1 MRVPARGLPSAS
13 WVRTTPA
20 HSPPRYCLT
29 PEHVSPMEVA
39 VSHRPSTA
47 GTASTATPPSSFEP
61 PRRKRPAHAETP
73 LRLVPTAAAE
83 NPSDLLPRQRSE
95 LLSRAVNVAIAGTA
109 LVAASPV
116 LAVVALLVK
125 LTSPGPVM
133 YAQTRI
139 GVDRR
144 YRNKSTDGR
153 RVQDHGGKPFRM
165 YKFRTMHV
173 DAEPDGRAVWA
184 VEQDPRVTRIGAVL
198 RRCRLDEL
206 PQLYNVLRGDMNIVG
221 PRPERPTIFAELREN
236 IPEYPLRQR
245 VKPGITGWAQINQA
259 YDSCVDDV
267 RRKVE
272 YDLEYLRRQ
281 CVIEDLRIMSLT
293 IPVMIFRRGGW

>member
-1 MRVPARGLPSAS
+1 
-13 WVRTTPA
+13 VRTHTGAPD
-20 HSPPRYCLT
+20 SRNCLT
-29 PEHVSPMEVA
+29 PEHVSLLEVA
-39 VSHRPSTA
+39 VSHRPVAETA
-47 GTASTATPPSSFEP
+47 PTATPPSSYEQV
-61 PRRKRPAHAETP
+61 RRKRASHADLP
-73 LRLVPTAAAE
+73 LRLL
-83 NPSDLLPRQRSE
+83 PSHDAPGTTLDILPRPRSE
-95 LLSRAVNVAIAGTA
+95 LLSRALNVAIAGSA

-116 LAVVALLVK
+116 LAAVALLVK
-125 LTSPGPVM
+125 LTSPGPVL

-144 YRNKSTDGR
+144 FRERSSNGR
-153 RVQDHGGKPFRM
+153 RLNDHGGKPFRM

-173 DAEPDGRAVWA
+173 NAEPDGRAVWA
-184 VEQDPRVTRIGAVL
+184 VREDPRVTRVGAVL
-198 RRCRLDEL
+198 RRLRIDEL

-221 PRPERPTIFAELREN
+221 PRPERPSIFAELRET
-236 IPEYPLRQR
+236 IPEYPVRQR

-281 CVIEDLRIMSLT
+281 SVIEDLRIMSLT